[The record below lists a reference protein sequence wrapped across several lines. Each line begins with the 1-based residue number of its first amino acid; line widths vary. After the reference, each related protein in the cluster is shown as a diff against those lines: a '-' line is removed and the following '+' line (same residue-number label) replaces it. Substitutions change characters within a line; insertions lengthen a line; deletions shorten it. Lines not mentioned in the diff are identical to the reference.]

1 MTTRR
6 EGEKKPI
13 EIRKYD
19 HGTVWALSEAL
30 NEALSVY
37 PSNHSLESM
46 DDDDRSGRRIM
57 IVTKHATIADIRRWR
72 TVLATY
78 GIHRKPVRK

>member
-1 MTTRR
+1 MS
-6 EGEKKPI
+6 EKPQI
-13 EIRKYD
+13 EVKKYD

-37 PSNHSLESM
+37 PSNHALEAL

-57 IVTKHATIADIRRWR
+57 VVDKHATIADIRRWR
-72 TVLATY
+72 MTLATY
-78 GIHRKPVRK
+78 GIHRPRKSK